1 MAWATSLTGSSTARA
16 SCIASA
22 LFLAGCTPQ
31 RPFPNPLRG
40 ATGAITRVIPGTG
53 KTAAEPL
60 TDPLVLAALELTQ
73 YGVLLIVAGLV
84 FGALT
89 KFRTGWGKALVAA
102 GIGMILLAW
111 TFRHPYLPYAALL
124 TLAAYAAYKL
134 HNRLRKNQPTEPLLD

>member
-1 MAWATSLTGSSTARA
+1 MTRA
-16 SCIASA
+16 AVPLC
-22 LFLAGCTPQ
+22 LLPLAGCTPQ
-31 RPFPNPLRG
+31 RPFPNPLRS
-40 ATGAITRVIPGTG
+40 ASGAIRRVIPGTG
-53 KTAAEPL
+53 ETAEAPL

-102 GIGMILLAW
+102 GVGMILLAW
-111 TFRHPYLPYAALL
+111 TFQHPYLPYAALL

-134 HNRLRKNQPTEPLLD
+134 HNRLRKDQPTEPLLD